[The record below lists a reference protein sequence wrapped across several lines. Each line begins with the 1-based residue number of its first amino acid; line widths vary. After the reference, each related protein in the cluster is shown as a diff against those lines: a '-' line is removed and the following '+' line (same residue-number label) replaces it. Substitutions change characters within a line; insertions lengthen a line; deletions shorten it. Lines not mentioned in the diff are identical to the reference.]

1 LITRSAVL
9 TAPGALKFEEV
20 ELPDGELD
28 AASIRADT
36 EYSAISIGTELA
48 AYRGDP
54 PLRPGSTYPRL
65 VGYCNVARVSE
76 VGRQV
81 SEIRPGDQI
90 LTHQSHRGAFIC
102 PANTVLATVPVGVE
116 SPDASMAQFAYLGL
130 RAVRR
135 AATKPGDIVLVLGL
149 GLIGLATVA
158 IAKKSG
164 ASVIA
169 FGNDNERLQKA
180 IELGSDIAV
189 DSSDSDQMARFCE
202 TFGKTGPDVL
212 ITTAN
217 PWEAWRDVLEMSAHG
232 SRIVVVGFPGR
243 SEGPPTFNPFMSE
256 HFYDKDLSVHA
267 LGPEPDF
274 RATQTPTPVSVRQ
287 DMEQIL
293 SWVEDGDL
301 PLGALITDT
310 FRWRELS
317 VAYDRAAA
325 GDKSLIGAVL
335 DWRD

>member
-1 LITRSAVL
+1 MITDSAVL
-9 TAPGALKFEEV
+9 NAPRLLEFEKV
-20 ELPDGELD
+20 ELPEGELNPD
-28 AASIRADT
+28 GIRAET
-36 EYSAISIGTELA
+36 EYTAISFGTELA

-65 VGYCNVARVSE
+65 VGYCNVARVLD
-76 VGRQV
+76 VGRRV
-81 SEIRPGDQI
+81 SDIQPGDRV

-102 PANTVLATVPVGVE
+102 RSSTVLATVPAGVE
-116 SPDASMAQFAYLGL
+116 SSAACFTQFAYLGL

-135 AATKPGDIVLVLGL
+135 ATTKPGEIVLVFGL

-158 IAKKSG
+158 IAKISG

-169 FGNDNERLQKA
+169 LGNDDLRVQKA
-180 IELGSDIAV
+180 VELGADLAV
-189 DSSDSDQMARFCE
+189 ASSESVQVSRFCE
-202 TFGKTGPDVL
+202 SAGKSGPDVL

-217 PWEAWRDVLEMSAHG
+217 PWAAWRDVLELSVHG

-243 SEGPPTFNPFMSE
+243 SEGTPAFNPLMSE

-267 LGPEPDF
+267 LGPEPGF
-274 RATQTPTPVSVRQ
+274 RVTHTPTPASVRQ

-293 SWVEDGDL
+293 SWVGDGSL

-310 FRWRELS
+310 VHWRELS
-317 VAYDRAAA
+317 AVYDRAAV

-335 DWRD
+335 DWRG